1 MGCHVPANMF
11 YFMIYRQ
18 FGRNGNQL
26 IMEFQYH
33 IVHLTGEFTVGKTGY
48 FTTKSYRNLLKTN
61 NQDIKQEKASLVKS
75 LSHNIIPRRVE
86 ENKKIGGV
94 AIENNA
100 RYLHFPLTL

>member
-1 MGCHVPANMF
+1 MSCSCQYVLF
-11 YFMIYRQ
+11 YDLQ
-18 FGRNGNQL
+18 TVWKKWEPTNNGIPVSHCSSDRRVYCRENR
-26 IMEFQYH
+26 IFH
-33 IVHLTGEFTVGKTGY
+33 NKN
-48 FTTKSYRNLLKTN
+48 YRNLLKTV
-61 NQDIKQEKASLVKS
+61 NQDIKQEKAALVKS

>member
-1 MGCHVPANMF
+1 MK
-11 YFMIYRQ
+11 I
-18 FGRNGNQL
+18 
-26 IMEFQYH
+26 
-33 IVHLTGEFTVGKTGY
+33 
-48 FTTKSYRNLLKTN
+48 N

-94 AIENNA
+94 ASENNA